1 MSTCVKRNPL
11 DIRYGFN
18 TGARELSGSNY
29 ARELRLNYGSVKNK
43 NPFLASRD
51 TVSLDSG
58 ARSSCIFYKE
68 WLNVDELKSKA
79 VAQVLKTRMK
89 TFRGTRL
96 T

>member
-1 MSTCVKRNPL
+1 MFSCVKRSPL
-11 DIRYGFN
+11 DIRNGFN
-18 TGARELSGSNY
+18 TGARQLSGSNY
-29 ARELRLNYGSVKNK
+29 AREIRLNYGSVQNK

-58 ARSSCIFYKE
+58 ARSSFIFYKE
-68 WLNVDELKSKA
+68 RFNVDELKSKT

-89 TFRGTRL
+89 KFRETRL